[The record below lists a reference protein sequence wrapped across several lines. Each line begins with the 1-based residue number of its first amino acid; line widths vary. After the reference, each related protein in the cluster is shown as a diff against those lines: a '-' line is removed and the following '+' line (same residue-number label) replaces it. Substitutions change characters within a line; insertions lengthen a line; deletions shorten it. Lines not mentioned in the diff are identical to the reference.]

1 MWTIY
6 IRRPCSA
13 LRCLFFD
20 GVGSLWIRS
29 LNHYYSQCQIFNKYS
44 IFLSLQLSTL
54 HIARLWTEKKKKKTL
69 SDFHLCYSFYCPQV
83 PTMNSSSTE
92 ANPRSYI
99 SIFATFFFPFIISIS
114 SYSII
119 TFSKKRKRKLFYYH
133 NIFYHNSNVAY
144 CE

>member
-29 LNHYYSQCQIFNKYS
+29 LNHYYSQCQIFNKDS

-54 HIARLWTEKKKKKTL
+54 HIARLWTEKKKRNPLRL
-69 SDFHLCYSFYCPQV
+69 SLVLLLLLSSSTHNEFLFYGSKSPLIYFHLCNIYFSFHYF
-83 PTMNSSSTE
+83 
-92 ANPRSYI
+92 Y
-99 SIFATFFFPFIISIS
+99 F
-114 SYSII
+114 
-119 TFSKKRKRKLFYYH
+119 KLFYYH
-133 NIFYHNSNVAY
+133 FLKKKKKKVILLP
-144 CE
+144 